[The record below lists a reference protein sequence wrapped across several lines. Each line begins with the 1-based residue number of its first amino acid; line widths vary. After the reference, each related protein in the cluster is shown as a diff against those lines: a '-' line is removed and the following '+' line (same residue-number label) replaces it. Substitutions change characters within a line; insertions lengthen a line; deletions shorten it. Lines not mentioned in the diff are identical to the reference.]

1 VRGVHAC
8 AACAACMRARACA
21 RVHACV
27 RVRGGGGALR
37 THARCALITCAVCP
51 GDFVLFETLKLPTLY
66 VCPVEHVLGRVPM
79 IHLRACVHAGARG
92 WGGGGDVRSAQR
104 ADHVCCLSR

>member
-1 VRGVHAC
+1 MQVGGGW
-8 AACAACMRARACA
+8 
-21 RVHACV
+21 
-27 RVRGGGGALR
+27 GGGGTCAP
-37 THARCALITCAVCP
+37 HCALIKCAVCP

-66 VCPVEHVLGRVPM
+66 VCPVENVLGRVPM

-92 WGGGGDVRSAQR
+92 VGGGGGDVRSALR